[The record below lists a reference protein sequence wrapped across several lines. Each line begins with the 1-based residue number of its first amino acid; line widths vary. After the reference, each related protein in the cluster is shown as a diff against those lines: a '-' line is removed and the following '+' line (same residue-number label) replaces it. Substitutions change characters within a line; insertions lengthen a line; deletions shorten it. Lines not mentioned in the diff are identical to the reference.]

1 MKLSALAAGDSARES
16 MWWPSAVW
24 VVVLSGSGGTG
35 LRRDQSPRQ
44 DEEAP
49 WELCCRA
56 APASGLRFPLK
67 SGDADTALGQAVMPG
82 HSPVAWRGSSS
93 VSVLQDEQ
101 PAGQTDPPPTGPHLG
116 LDSPPGVS
124 LPRGD
129 AHRLVF
135 LYYKGEQLLHE
146 HPSN

>member
-101 PAGQTDPPPTGPHLG
+101 PAGQTDPPPHW
-116 LDSPPGVS
+116 SPPWSGFT
-124 LPRGD
+124 PRSVP
-129 AHRLVF
+129 A
-135 LYYKGEQLLHE
+135 
-146 HPSN
+146 PW